1 MWNHLSF
8 FLKKPDPKC
17 LTFYRQ
23 RKKPLAGCS
32 TKKNYIISTLYYF
45 TDGGSRRTPET
56 RVRGG
61 RENRLRR
68 DGSSSRVDRACFL
81 LFVALFLSSRDDDD
95 DEFQT
100 FSPITPRL
108 NDLRLC
114 MLTISPLFLSLSLSL
129 SLYEKQQ
136 IQATQKMVTES
147 LSNNAARN
155 PATPSKKSTPS
166 SAGKLPTPGGGGGGG
181 DVATKTLVTT
191 DQQQQQQEQPVV
203 KKKRGRPVGWRKA
216 DHSNKYKSMR
226 EAAGNARKAL
236 GGGGR
241 GGQHKRYYSD
251 EEDEYDSDDY
261 NNDGEAFNKYNTK
274 GSDDEGNDRK
284 RGRPS
289 SSQKVKKQPAPG
301 KRGVGRP
308 RKTQNYDED
317 DDYHQGM
324 QQAQMALDRNK
335 HQQRKTEQAFD
346 RAESRKFLMLQE
358 RYESLQRKYD
368 DLKKKKV
375 DEVAMAATKMQEAMK
390 EKQRAQETLIS
401 DLRRDRD
408 FFQKEAGRTHE
419 LAEEKGNMK
428 VEIFKLQEELVQKG
442 TDMLAVQKAN
452 RKLRDDLKVALT
464 STDARNSFGP
474 PQFESISGLRWRK
487 LGEDQNNKHEF
498 KHVLTG
504 FAFTIE
510 AGADP
515 KTHAI
520 TGEDPLNVSIFPD
533 QVSTMCSYTPVNF
546 GILPV
551 ERIEEMLK
559 DEMEFSTK
567 HLAHF
572 FTKVLDFLMT
582 VCQELGFVPP
592 DDDDQDD
599 DGEDEEEDDDDGEE
613 RAPEEGAPEGE
624 EEEVVK

>member
-1 MWNHLSF
+1 L
-8 FLKKPDPKC
+8 FLP
-17 LTFYRQ
+17 
-23 RKKPLAGCS
+23 
-32 TKKNYIISTLYYF
+32 
-45 TDGGSRRTPET
+45 
-56 RVRGG
+56 
-61 RENRLRR
+61 
-68 DGSSSRVDRACFL
+68 SS
-81 LFVALFLSSRDDDD
+81 FLSSRDDDD
-95 DEFQT
+95 EFQT
-100 FSPITPRL
+100 LSPIITPRL
-108 NDLRLC
+108 NDLRVLC
-114 MLTISPLFLSLSLSL
+114 SPSHRSLSL
-129 SLYEKQQ
+129 SLYEKRERQQ
-136 IQATQKMVTES
+136 KQATQKMVTES

-181 DVATKTLVTT
+181 GGGGDVATKTLVAT
-191 DQQQQQQEQPVV
+191 DLQQQQEQPLV

-241 GGQHKRYYSD
+241 GGGQHKRYYSD
-251 EEDEYDSDDY
+251 DEDEYDSDDY

-442 TDMLAVQKAN
+442 TDVLAVQKAN

-582 VCQELGFVPP
+582 VCEELGFVPP
-592 DDDDQDD
+592 DDDQED
-599 DGEDEEEDDDDGEE
+599 DGEEEEEDDDDGEE
-613 RAPEEGAPEGE
+613 QAPEGEEGE

>member
-1 MWNHLSF
+1 
-8 FLKKPDPKC
+8 
-17 LTFYRQ
+17 
-23 RKKPLAGCS
+23 
-32 TKKNYIISTLYYF
+32 
-45 TDGGSRRTPET
+45 
-56 RVRGG
+56 
-61 RENRLRR
+61 
-68 DGSSSRVDRACFL
+68 
-81 LFVALFLSSRDDDD
+81 
-95 DEFQT
+95 
-100 FSPITPRL
+100 
-108 NDLRLC
+108 
-114 MLTISPLFLSLSLSL
+114 MLTTFLSLSLSL
-129 SLYEKQQ
+129 SLFMKREQQ
-136 IQATQKMVTES
+136 QQQKQATQKMVTES
-147 LSNNAARN
+147 LSNNNAARN

-181 DVATKTLVTT
+181 DVATKTLVTTT

-241 GGQHKRYYSD
+241 GGAQHKRYYSD

-599 DGEDEEEDDDDGEE
+599 DGEDEEDDDDDGEE
-613 RAPEEGAPEGE
+613 RAPEGAPEGE

>member
-1 MWNHLSF
+1 MI
-8 FLKKPDPKC
+8 C
-17 LTFYRQ
+17 VYV
-23 RKKPLAGCS
+23 CS
-32 TKKNYIISTLYYF
+32 L
-45 TDGGSRRTPET
+45 
-56 RVRGG
+56 
-61 RENRLRR
+61 
-68 DGSSSRVDRACFL
+68 
-81 LFVALFLSSRDDDD
+81 
-95 DEFQT
+95 
-100 FSPITPRL
+100 
-108 NDLRLC
+108 
-114 MLTISPLFLSLSLSL
+114 LSLSLSFSL

-136 IQATQKMVTES
+136 KQATQKMVTES

-181 DVATKTLVTT
+181 GGDVATKTLVAAT

-241 GGQHKRYYSD
+241 GGAQHKRYYSD

-599 DGEDEEEDDDDGEE
+599 DGEEEEEDDDDVEE
-613 RAPEEGAPEGE
+613 RAPEGAPEGE

>member
-1 MWNHLSF
+1 MM
-8 FLKKPDPKC
+8 D
-17 LTFYRQ
+17 
-23 RKKPLAGCS
+23 
-32 TKKNYIISTLYYF
+32 
-45 TDGGSRRTPET
+45 
-56 RVRGG
+56 
-61 RENRLRR
+61 
-68 DGSSSRVDRACFL
+68 
-81 LFVALFLSSRDDDD
+81 
-95 DEFQT
+95 
-100 FSPITPRL
+100 
-108 NDLRLC
+108 
-114 MLTISPLFLSLSLSL
+114 
-129 SLYEKQQ
+129 EKQQ
-136 IQATQKMVTES
+136 T
-147 LSNNAARN
+147 RN
-155 PATPSKKSTPS
+155 PSTPSKKSTPS
-166 SAGKLPTPGGGGGGG
+166 SAGKLPTPNTNN
-181 DVATKTLVTT
+181 TKQNGSAQKKQKEELAGAGTT
-191 DQQQQQQEQPVV
+191 DKQQQQQQQQPV

-216 DHSNKYKSMR
+216 DHSNKYKSMQ

-236 GGGGR
+236 

-261 NNDGEAFNKYNTK
+261 NDGGGEAFNKYNTQ

-289 SSQKVKKQPAPG
+289 SSQKVKKQPPG
-301 KRGVGRP
+301 KRGPGRP
-308 RKTQNYDED
+308 RKIQNYDE

-346 RAESRKFLMLQE
+346 RAETRKYLMLQE

-442 TDMLAVQKAN
+442 SDMLAIQKAN
-452 RKLRDDLKVALT
+452 RKLRDDLKIALT
-464 STDARNSFGP
+464 STDPKDSFGP
-474 PQFESISGLRWRK
+474 AQFESISGLRWRK
-487 LGEDQNNKHEF
+487 FGEDGNNKHEF

-504 FAFTIE
+504 FAFTLE
-510 AGADP
+510 AGEDP

-520 TGEDPLNVSIFPD
+520 TGEDPLNLSIFPD
-533 QVSTMCSYTPVNF
+533 QVSTSCYYTPVSF

-551 ERIEEMLK
+551 EKIEEMFK
-559 DEMEFSTK
+559 EEMEFKTK
-567 HLAHF
+567 NLSHF
-572 FTKVLDFLMT
+572 FTKVLEFLMF
-582 VCQELGFVPP
+582 VCRELGFVST
-592 DDDDQDD
+592 
-599 DGEDEEEDDDDGEE
+599 EEEMEDDDTNIEGDEQTEGEE
-613 RAPEEGAPEGE
+613 RGE
-624 EEEVVK
+624 EEEEVGRGVAGGVGGGGGGGQPL

>member
-1 MWNHLSF
+1 
-8 FLKKPDPKC
+8 
-17 LTFYRQ
+17 
-23 RKKPLAGCS
+23 
-32 TKKNYIISTLYYF
+32 
-45 TDGGSRRTPET
+45 
-56 RVRGG
+56 
-61 RENRLRR
+61 
-68 DGSSSRVDRACFL
+68 
-81 LFVALFLSSRDDDD
+81 
-95 DEFQT
+95 
-100 FSPITPRL
+100 
-108 NDLRLC
+108 
-114 MLTISPLFLSLSLSL
+114 MLTISPLSLSLSLSL
-129 SLYEKQQ
+129 SLYEKRERQQ
-136 IQATQKMVTES
+136 KQATQKMVTES

-181 DVATKTLVTT
+181 GGGGDVATKTLVAAT

-241 GGQHKRYYSD
+241 GGGQHKRYYSD
-251 EEDEYDSDDY
+251 DEDEYDSDDY

-301 KRGVGRP
+301 KRNVGRP
-308 RKTQNYDED
+308 RKTQTYDED

-442 TDMLAVQKAN
+442 TDVLAVQKAN

-582 VCQELGFVPP
+582 VCEELGFVPP
-592 DDDDQDD
+592 DDDQED
-599 DGEDEEEDDDDGEE
+599 DGEEEEEDDDDGEE
-613 RAPEEGAPEGE
+613 QAPEGEEGE